1 MTKQEYINKL
11 LKYPDDKERIKAV
24 SVIYGTEIIGIFAKI
39 ISFADNADFIADE
52 RRLLSYN
59 EIINASTLYGKDFK
73 EKGIIPFVD
82 AYDND
87 LIVYIITENSW
98 AKYNISD
105 DIIFKKK
112 DNIEDIL

>member
-1 MTKQEYINKL
+1 MTKQEYIKSLLRCSDNK
-11 LKYPDDKERIKAV
+11 DRIKTV
-24 SVIYGTEIIGIFAKI
+24 SDLYGAEITGVISKI
-39 ISFADNADFIADE
+39 ISFSDNADFIADE
-52 RRLLSYN
+52 RRVLSYN
-59 EIINASTLYGKDFK
+59 EIIKASTTYGVDFK

-87 LIVYIITENSW
+87 LIVYIIAENVW